1 MILESRVRD
10 CLFLNWAVPVSAL
23 PEPLFPL
30 RYQTRTWQG
39 EDYTF
44 VSALLFQ
51 QAGLHLSNL
60 PLLRL
65 SHPQCN
71 LRLAVLDGDG
81 MPSVLFRKMLLP
93 RWMAPGVRLVT
104 RQPAA
109 SAQLDFPRPSRQPG
123 EGEWHWRVI
132 SRRRGAL
139 EVTARLASPGTI
151 SGSGGSGGGLTGVGP
166 CLGSWE
172 ETVEYFL
179 ERPRGYGEEDG
190 TLRCIEASHPARQ
203 EVAVWPLSAE
213 VTAADLLPALV
224 PLSGENGWS
233 TGWPPLHSCWLCPEI
248 PFVFEMLAE
257 PRAVAPAAVPQ
268 AAASRDAVGARAGQV
283 VPLLRASQAEEPS
296 AHEAEPACAAR

>member
-10 CLFLNWAVPVSAL
+10 CLYLNWAVPVSAL

-81 MPSVLFRKMLLP
+81 IPSVLFRKMLLP
-93 RWMAPGVRLVT
+93 SWMAPGVRLVT

-109 SAQLDFPRPSRQPG
+109 SAHLDFPRPSRQPG
-123 EGEWHWRVI
+123 EGEWQWRVT
-132 SRRRGAL
+132 SRRRGAAL
-139 EVTARLASPGTI
+139 EVTARLASPAVA
-151 SGSGGSGGGLTGVGP
+151 GGSGGGLTGVGP

-190 TLRCIEASHPARQ
+190 TLHRIEASHPARQ
-203 EVAVWPLSAE
+203 EVAIWPLSAE
-213 VTAADLLPALV
+213 VTEDDLLPALV
-224 PLSGENGWS
+224 PLANGN
-233 TGWPPLHSCWLCPEI
+233 GWPPLHSCWLCPEI
-248 PFVFEMLAE
+248 PFVFEMSAE
-257 PRAVAPAAVPQ
+257 PRPVAAPVVPQ
-268 AAASRDAVGARAGQV
+268 AAASRGAVGARAGQV
-283 VPLLRASQAEEPS
+283 VPLLREGAEEPS